1 MTDVLELFFN
11 PQGVAVIGASNDPTK
26 LSYGVVRNLK
36 EHGYQGPVYP
46 VNPKGGEILGLKV
59 YRNIAEVP
67 DPLEL
72 AVIMVRA
79 ELAPGELRACGE
91 RGLKVVIVITGGF
104 REVGEHG
111 AALERSLKT
120 IADEYGMRLVGPNC
134 VGTMDTHTP
143 LDATFITHMPR
154 QGAIGFASH
163 SGALVG
169 GTIDW
174 AIQMGVGFSRIA
186 SLGNQVDVNIADGIR
201 MMAASPYT
209 KVINLYAEGIPEGR
223 EFVET
228 AAAIYREKPI
238 VIVKAGRT
246 SAGTRAVASHT
257 GALAGTGRAYVAAC
271 HRAGVVMANSLQEQN
286 DIAMV
291 LAHQPLPA
299 GPRVALV
306 TNAGGAA
313 ALAADA
319 LDDVGLKMA
328 DLTPET
334 QARLK
339 EVTPAGA
346 QLSNPVDMLGGP
358 RPEMFSAALD
368 LLLADPGVDMA
379 LAIFVPQ
386 AITPVN
392 DVVRHVVAAASRAS
406 KPVICCLIGG
416 ASISEAIHILHEGHV
431 PFYPDPTRAAKALGG
446 LWQYTRLKARPD
458 LTPEPLTDVDRALAM
473 EILKRA
479 WEQKGAGAADSAP
492 YFLDAE
498 TAGAVAAA
506 YGIRVPFSGI
516 AASAD
521 EAAALAERA
530 GYPVVAKL
538 IAPGVVHKADV
549 GGIALG
555 LRSADEVRAA
565 FERMVGTHADRA
577 LMVQQMA
584 PQGQEVILGA
594 QRDAQFG
601 PLLMFGM
608 GGIYVEVFKD
618 VAFRLAPLCEA
629 DARAMIA
636 ETAAGKIMAG
646 VRGQAPGDIAAVV
659 DTLRRVGQLVA
670 DFPGISELDINPL
683 IVGPEGQGAWAV
695 DVRMALTGV

>member
-1 MTDVLELFFN
+1 MENVLELFFD

-36 EHGYQGPVYP
+36 EHGYRGPIYP
-46 VNPKGGEILGLKV
+46 INPKGGEMLGLRI
-59 YRNIAEVP
+59 YPNIAEVP

-79 ELAPGELRACGE
+79 EMVPGELRACGE

-104 REVGEHG
+104 REVGEEG
-111 AALERSLKT
+111 AALEQSLKT
-120 IADEYGMRLVGPNC
+120 IADGYGMRVIGPNC
-134 VGTMDTHTP
+134 VGTMDTHIPMDT
-143 LDATFITHMPR
+143 TFISRMPR

-163 SGALVG
+163 SGAIVG

-186 SLGNQVDVNIADGIR
+186 SLGNQVDVSIADGIG
-201 MMAASPYT
+201 MMAASPHT
-209 KVINLYAEGIPEGR
+209 RVINLYAEGIPDGR
-223 EFVET
+223 GFVE
-228 AAAIYREKPI
+228 AAAAVYREKPI

-257 GALAGTGRAYVAAC
+257 GALAGTGRAYAAAC
-271 HRAGVVMANSLQEQN
+271 HRAGVLMADSLQEQN
-286 DIAMV
+286 DIAMA

-299 GPRVALV
+299 GPRVALL
-306 TNAGGAA
+306 TNAGGPA
-313 ALAADA
+313 ALAADG
-319 LDDVGLKMA
+319 LDDVGLRMA

-334 QARLK
+334 QAKLK
-339 EVTPAGA
+339 AVTPHGT
-346 QLSNPVDMLGGP
+346 QLGNPVDMLGGP
-358 RPEMFSAALD
+358 RAEMFSAALD
-368 LLLADPGVDMA
+368 VILADPGVDMA
-379 LAIFVPQ
+379 LAMFVPQ

-392 DVVRHVVAAASRAS
+392 DVARHVVEAAARAS
-406 KPVICCLIGG
+406 KPVACCLVGG
-416 ASISEAIHILHEGHV
+416 VSITEAIHILHEGNV

-446 LWQYTRLKARPD
+446 LWGYAQLRTRPD
-458 LTPEPLTDVDRALAM
+458 LTPTPLEDVDRAHAEAL
-473 EILKRA
+473 LKQA
-479 WEQKGAGAADSAP
+479 WEQRDAGAGDGP

-516 AASAD
+516 AQTAD

-538 IAPGVVHKADV
+538 IAPGLIHKADV

-555 LRSADEVRAA
+555 LKSADEVRAA
-565 FERMVGTHADRA
+565 FARMVGEHADRA
-577 LMVQQMA
+577 LMVQRMA
-584 PQGQEVILGA
+584 PKGQEVILGA
-594 QRDAQFG
+594 QRDPQFG

-608 GGIYVEVFKD
+608 GGIYVEVLKD
-618 VAFRLAPLCEA
+618 VAFRLAPLCAE

-659 DTLRRVGQLVA
+659 ETLRRMGQLVA
-670 DFPGISELDINPL
+670 DFPCISEMDINPL
-683 IVGPEGQGAWAV
+683 IVGGEGQGAWAV
-695 DVRMALTGV
+695 DVRMAITGT